1 MGNSLKCFD
10 SIVDQ
15 SIFLYVKKAILD
27 EEKKKAIQ
35 FILVENQIQTT
46 STSPCRTQ
54 VQPVASFLVCSLIF
68 IDNMNEKLKVAIL

>member
-27 EEKKKAIQ
+27 EEKKKAIPFRIASWYLYSMKIKEQ
-35 FILVENQIQTT
+35 TRKLVAGCT
-46 STSPCRTQ
+46 
-54 VQPVASFLVCSLIF
+54 
-68 IDNMNEKLKVAIL
+68 